1 MDALRVLLVLC
12 VSSGFLPSVQA
23 TDRPK
28 VRLTGQPNF
37 RDLGGYKTSDG
48 RTVKS
53 GLIFRSGE
61 LPRLTDDDVQKL
73 QNLGVKT
80 VVNFLTDKEIKA
92 SGADRLPKNIKTIH
106 LPIAGGDSGDGGLA
120 VVILDARR
128 KADFSKVPVD
138 LNPEIHRLIVREAK
152 TQYAA
157 LLRSLADSEK
167 RPLLFHCSHGVHR
180 TGTAAAVVLSA
191 LGVPWESVRKDY
203 LLSNEFR
210 KEEVA
215 RRLNQ
220 LRDLAAKNQGIKLAA
235 VDMTNIKAFY
245 ILQPTYI
252 DASLDEAVKRHGS
265 MRKYIRDGLKITDE
279 EVKQLRD
286 ALLE

>member
-1 MDALRVLLVLC
+1 
-12 VSSGFLPSVQA
+12 
-23 TDRPK
+23 